1 MTAAPVSYSR
11 IIGALLLIVG
21 TSVGG
26 GMLAL
31 PLATASM
38 GFWPACLYLF
48 LTWLVMTAGALLIME
63 VNSWLPVNSHLISMA
78 AHTIGRTGQALTWL
92 TYLLLL
98 YSLLAAYIAGG
109 QDVLMSLSM
118 GWGHHL
124 RAPFAALLFLL
135 IFSSVVYSG
144 IRQVDWVNR
153 IIMLIKLGTYLGLVF
168 TLFPLAKMPK
178 FPEFSQHI
186 AHQETALLAATPIL
200 MVMITAYGFAIIVP
214 SLRYHLNNNL
224 NVLRRVLWIGSF
236 IPLILYI
243 VWEALIFSV
252 LPTTGPD
259 SLTSISQSNTP
270 VAALMQS
277 LNHVS
282 AHSSLGWFANIFT
295 SVCVVT
301 AFLGVS
307 LALFDFL
314 ADGLSMS
321 KSGRSGFSL
330 YLLTFI
336 PPLMLVFIGKR
347 VFLYALSLGGVFCV
361 FLLMLLPAW
370 MAWAGRY
377 QKGYPNQ
384 YRLLGG
390 KLSLILLILI
400 SLGLVAMNIVR

>member
-1 MTAAPVSYSR
+1 MAAAPVSLSR

-31 PLATASM
+31 PLATASL
-38 GFWPACLYLF
+38 GFWPACVYLL

-78 AHTIGRTGQALTWL
+78 AHTIGRTGQVLTWL
-92 TYLLLL
+92 MYLLLL

-109 QDVLMSLSM
+109 QDVLINLSQNL
-118 GWGHHL
+118 GWHL
-124 RAPFAALLFLL
+124 PAPFAALMFLV
-135 IFSSVVYSG
+135 IFSSIVYSG

-168 TLFPLAKMPK
+168 ALFPLAKLPN
-178 FPEFSQHI
+178 FPL
-186 AHQETALLAATPIL
+186 HQNLLLAGAPVL

-214 SLRYHLNNNL
+214 SLRYHLNDNL
-224 NVLRRVLWIGSF
+224 RILRRVLWIGSF
-236 IPLILYI
+236 IPLVLYI
-243 VWEALIFSV
+243 LWEALIFSV
-252 LPTTGPD
+252 LPATGPD
-259 SLTSISQSNTP
+259 SLASISQSSTP
-270 VAALMQS
+270 IAALMQS

-314 ADGLSMS
+314 ADGLSMH
-321 KSGRSGFSL
+321 KNGRSGLSL

-336 PPLMLVFIGKR
+336 PPLILVFIGKR

-361 FLLMLLPAW
+361 FLLMLLPSL
-370 MAWAGRY
+370 MAWSGRY
-377 QKGYPNQ
+377 RKGYPNQ
-384 YRLLGG
+384 YRLFGG
-390 KLSLILLILI
+390 KLSLILLMLV
-400 SLGLVAMNIVR
+400 SLGLVLMNIVR